1 MGDTFAYRSR
11 DLRMSCECRVSGLAW
26 LGLVDLRLGYIAF
39 LRLPIEAAWGLWVW
53 GLRASGFVGL

>member
-1 MGDTFAYRSR
+1 MGACRSR
-11 DLRMSCECRVSGLAW
+11 ALRMSCECTVLGLVW
-26 LGLVDLRLGYIAF
+26 LGLVDVRLGHIAF